1 MKSGNDGNKCV
12 SVTERLRIPYFRD
25 FTGQK
30 LLSYKLF
37 GRSSIILQECFC
49 REIVIDKFL
58 EKRECQAGVV

>member
-1 MKSGNDGNKCV
+1 MKSGNNGNQCV
-12 SVTERLRIPYFRD
+12 SVKKRLKIQYFRD

-37 GRSSIILQECFC
+37 GRNPIILQGGFC
-49 REIVIDKFL
+49 RKIVIDKFL

>member
-1 MKSGNDGNKCV
+1 MKSENNGNKCV
-12 SVTERLRIPYFRD
+12 SVTKWLKIQYFRD

-37 GRSSIILQECFC
+37 GRSSIILQGGFC

-58 EKRECQAGVV
+58 EKKECQAGAV

>member
-12 SVTERLRIPYFRD
+12 SVTERLRRPYFRD

-37 GRSSIILQECFC
+37 GRYSIILQRGFVENS
-49 REIVIDKFL
+49 D
-58 EKRECQAGVV
+58 

>member
-37 GRSSIILQECFC
+37 GRYSIILQRGFVENS
-49 REIVIDKFL
+49 D
-58 EKRECQAGVV
+58 